1 MIVMEISEAQ
11 ATFNAARK
19 QVEQV
24 VVGKPMPILLA
35 FTALLAGGHVLFEDI
50 PGVGKTTLVQT
61 IAKTLDIPFSR
72 IQFTPDMLP
81 SDVLGTSIFNRAT
94 PRTQAALLEAMGEG
108 RVTVDGRTYPLPPD
122 FFVMATENP
131 TDYAGTYP
139 LPEAQLDR
147 FMLRLSLGYPDAA
160 AEKSLFVSPDRQ
172 TMIANLKPVLDAA
185 SLAATKQ
192 IVPTI
197 TVTDAIA
204 DYVLKLVQ
212 ATRADQRIRLGISPR
227 GGIALV
233 SAAKAF
239 ALLNGRSFVKP
250 SDIQHLII
258 PVFGHRLILKDPT
271 LKSADLLTEILQH
284 TAAPIRR

>member
-94 PRTQAALLEAMGEG
+94 NAFEFQRGPIFTSVLLADEINRATPRTQALYWKPWVKAELLSMVALIRFRLTFSSWQ
-108 RVTVDGRTYPLPPD
+108 RRIPP
-122 FFVMATENP
+122 
-131 TDYAGTYP
+131 
-139 LPEAQLDR
+139 
-147 FMLRLSLGYPDAA
+147 
-160 AEKSLFVSPDRQ
+160 
-172 TMIANLKPVLDAA
+172 
-185 SLAATKQ
+185 
-192 IVPTI
+192 I
-197 TVTDAIA
+197 T
-204 DYVLKLVQ
+204 
-212 ATRADQRIRLGISPR
+212 P
-227 GGIALV
+227 
-233 SAAKAF
+233 
-239 ALLNGRSFVKP
+239 
-250 SDIQHLII
+250 
-258 PVFGHRLILKDPT
+258 
-271 LKSADLLTEILQH
+271 
-284 TAAPIRR
+284 APIRYQRRN

>member
-1 MIVMEISEAQ
+1 MILPIAVTDIS
-11 ATFNAARK
+11 
-19 QVEQV
+19 
-24 VVGKPMPILLA
+24 
-35 FTALLAGGHVLFEDI
+35 TAWRG
-50 PGVGKTTLVQT
+50 
-61 IAKTLDIPFSR
+61 
-72 IQFTPDMLP
+72 
-81 SDVLGTSIFNRAT
+81 
-94 PRTQAALLEAMGEG
+94 
-108 RVTVDGRTYPLPPD
+108 